1 MKGTVADGIHIAIFI
16 FVLIMM
22 VLIGYFLLDEFDTS
36 LRDSGHNTTMTDD
49 ILAQGKLGV
58 GTFNWVILLIYF
70 ALFGASLIGAFMIR
84 THPIFAIASFIIILT
99 VAILSAMLSNGF
111 VDMVTASGLDTTL
124 TNVFPI
130 PEWLMNNLPYL
141 MVVING
147 IIMVVQYSR
156 TGGKTEAY

>member
-1 MKGTVADGIHIAIFI
+1 
-16 FVLIMM
+16 
-22 VLIGYFLLDEFDTS
+22 
-36 LRDSGHNTTMTDD
+36 
-49 ILAQGKLGV
+49 
-58 GTFNWVILLIYF
+58 
-70 ALFGASLIGAFMIR
+70 MIR